1 MRQANDFLTDLQRRL
16 AARIPGAQE
25 TADPLNGPH
34 ATRRQVVVAASA
46 AALAGGAGVV
56 AGAATERV
64 APDGHSRADRPS
76 MRPSDGSWQ
85 VVAASADVPAGV
97 MHPFDVGSVVGFVR
111 RVNGQPE
118 AISGVCTHQGCRLW
132 FDRPL
137 DQLRCPC
144 HSTSFSPTGQVLEPS
159 AANRPRPVTAAGRSR
174 TERIHRG
181 VRGGE
186 AAHRAGL
193 RCNRP
198 PISTCVKV
206 IVRLA
211 AVGVLFTAACSSHA
225 STHHRDQPVDHASSR
240 A

>member
-1 MRQANDFLTDLQRRL
+1 MNTRGLRRYVDDLLDGRRPRPFDADGFETAQIRTAIQLRAARTASDVPSEHFLTDLHRRL
-16 AARIPGAQE
+16 VARMPRGQE
-25 TADPLNGPH
+25 TPDPLTGPH
-34 ATRRQVVVAASA
+34 VTRRQVVVAAST

-85 VVAASADVPAGV
+85 VVAASADVPAAV

-132 FDRPL
+132 FDQPL

-144 HSTSFSPTGQVLEPS
+144 HTTSFSPTGQVLSHLLRIAPDPL
-159 AANRPRPVTAAGRSR
+159 PRLHVRERNGSIEVFVAQKPR
-174 TERIHRG
+174 TEP
-181 VRGGE
+181 
-186 AAHRAGL
+186 A
-193 RCNRP
+193 
-198 PISTCVKV
+198 
-206 IVRLA
+206 
-211 AVGVLFTAACSSHA
+211 
-225 STHHRDQPVDHASSR
+225 
-240 A
+240 